1 MNEIN
6 LKFHNINLNNNK
18 KDEGIDNFNNNFNS
32 YLVDIN
38 KSFQKLDLNN
48 NNKNTNNKKNLNE
61 IWQNK
66 LIQLFGIEEI
76 EDNNNILSFENI
88 TDFNIQKNIYIH
100 NLNNKNVDKNNFECN
115 YLDMSLIDK
124 KINENNDIKNKEN
137 ISNEHK

>member
-1 MNEIN
+1 MKEQII
-6 LKFHNINLNNNK
+6 LIIISIVILW
-18 KDEGIDNFNNNFNS
+18 I
-32 YLVDIN
+32 LN

>member
-1 MNEIN
+1 M
-6 LKFHNINLNNNK
+6 
-18 KDEGIDNFNNNFNS
+18 
-32 YLVDIN
+32 DIN

-88 TDFNIQKNIYIH
+88 TDFNIQKNTYTH

-137 ISNEHK
+137 IPNEH

>member
-66 LIQLFGIEEI
+66 LI
-76 EDNNNILSFENI
+76 
-88 TDFNIQKNIYIH
+88 
-100 NLNNKNVDKNNFECN
+100 
-115 YLDMSLIDK
+115 
-124 KINENNDIKNKEN
+124 
-137 ISNEHK
+137 